1 VPKGKGHHWVSPR
14 IVVEVKYK
22 ELTDQGLARQPS
34 FVRFRTDKRPEE
46 CVVEGEERGEED
58 AEPAPG
64 TSGPVAVASAG
75 ERVVPFTNPD
85 KVFWPDEGYT
95 KGDLIEYHRQ
105 IADWMLPYLRDRPL
119 VMTRYPDGID
129 GKSFF
134 QKDAPPYAPE
144 WFRRVTLWS
153 EGSERELSYFVAED
167 VESLLYVINLGTIPL
182 HVWSSRIETLA
193 TPDWCILD
201 LDPKEAPF
209 TDVVEV
215 ATTVHGICEEIGL
228 PAFAKTSGSSGI
240 HVLVPLGR
248 QLTYEQSRTLGQ
260 LLGRVVV
267 AERPDIATLT
277 RNPDRRGGKVYVDF
291 VQNGHGRLLVAPFTV
306 RPKPGAPV
314 SAPLEWKEVN
324 KRLTIEQHTIASV
337 PKRMKRLG
345 RDPLRPVLEL
355 EPDLLAAL
363 ERLTHWFD

>member
-1 VPKGKGHHWVSPR
+1 MRPQ

-22 ELTDQGLARQPS
+22 ELTDHGLARQPS
-34 FVRFRTDKRPEE
+34 LSRFRTDKRPEE
-46 CVVEGEERGEED
+46 CLVEGGLRGDAD
-58 AEPAPG
+58 AEPEPIHVVEEKH
-64 TSGPVAVASAG
+64 VA
-75 ERVVPFTNPD
+75 FTNLD
-85 KVFWPDEGYT
+85 KVFWPEEGYT

-105 IADWMLPYLRDRPL
+105 ISPWLLPYLQDRPL

-134 QKDAPPYAPE
+134 QKDAPPYAPD
-144 WFRRVTLWS
+144 WFRRVTVWS
-153 EGSERELSYFVAED
+153 EGSARELSYFVAED
-167 VESLLYVINLGTIPL
+167 EESLLYVINMGTIPL
-182 HVWSSRIETLA
+182 HIWSSRVSSLSQ
-193 TPDWCILD
+193 PDWCILD

-215 ATTVHGICEEIGL
+215 ARTIHGICDEIAL

-240 HVLVPLGR
+240 HVLVPLAG

-277 RNPDRRGGKVYVDF
+277 RNPRKRDGKVYVDF
-291 VQNGHGRLLVAPFTV
+291 VQNGHGRLLVAPFSV
-306 RPKPGAPV
+306 RPLPNAPV
-314 SAPLEWKEVN
+314 SAPLEWREVN
-324 KRLTIEQHTIASV
+324 RRLKIENHTIKSV

-345 RDPLRPVLEL
+345 RDPLSQVLEL
-355 EPDLLAAL
+355 EPDLLGAL
-363 ERLTHWFD
+363 ERLTAWFA